1 MKAINI
7 FMSSDACLV
16 AVAFVLTCSG
26 CASPTSKEPGNSP
39 KQAIRSNHEPQPGR
53 VKEARDPLKERIASK
68 GEHELQKG
76 IKSYEE
82 GAYKSAAK
90 QFQAALDLGLDA
102 RGDQAKA
109 HKYLAFITCAS
120 GREKACREEFRKA
133 LDADPTFELE
143 PAEAGHPIWAPIFRR
158 LNADAASKENRK

>member
-1 MKAINI
+1 MKSVTI
-7 FMSSDACLV
+7 FMSSSACLI

-39 KQAIRSNHEPQPGR
+39 KQAIRNSHEPPLR
-53 VKEARDPLKERIASK
+53 RAKEARDPLKERIPIK
-68 GEHELQKG
+68 GAHELQKG

-102 RGDQAKA
+102 RGDQARA
-109 HKYLAFITCAS
+109 HKYLAFLTCAS
-120 GREKACREEFRKA
+120 GSEKACREEFQKA

-158 LNADAASKENRK
+158 VKADAASKENGK

>member
-1 MKAINI
+1 MKTVNI
-7 FMSSDACLV
+7 FMASDACLV
-16 AVAFVLTCSG
+16 AVALVLTCSG
-26 CASPTSKEPGNSP
+26 CASPTSKELGNSP

-53 VKEARDPLKERIASK
+53 GKEARDPLKERIAYK
-68 GEHELQKG
+68 GERELQKG

-90 QFQAALDLGLDA
+90 QLQAALDLGLDA

-109 HKYLAFITCAS
+109 HKYLAFITCTS

-143 PAEAGHPIWAPIFRR
+143 PAEAGHPIWAPLFRKVK
-158 LNADAASKENRK
+158 ADAASKENRK

>member
-1 MKAINI
+1 MKAVNI
-7 FMSSDACLV
+7 FMSSDVCLV

-26 CASPTSKEPGNSP
+26 CASPTSKESGNWP
-39 KQAIRSNHEPQPGR
+39 KQAIRSNHQSQPGR
-53 VKEARDPLKERIASK
+53 AKEARDPLKERIANN
-68 GEHELQKG
+68 GEHEFQKG

-90 QFQAALDLGLDA
+90 QFQVALDLGLDA

-143 PAEAGHPIWAPIFRR
+143 PAESGHPIWAPIFRR
-158 LNADAASKENRK
+158 VKADAASKENSK

>member
-1 MKAINI
+1 MKTVNI
-7 FMSSDACLV
+7 FWPATHVLV
-16 AVAFVLTCSG
+16 AVALFWHAQAVPANLKG
-26 CASPTSKEPGNSP
+26 ARQFLSKRYG
-39 KQAIRSNHEPQPGR
+39 NHEPQPGR
-53 VKEARDPLKERIASK
+53 GKEARDPLKNESHIRANAELK
-68 GEHELQKG
+68 GHQ
-76 IKSYEE
+76 SYEE

-109 HKYLAFITCAS
+109 HKYLAFITCTS

-143 PAEAGHPIWAPIFRR
+143 PAEAGHPIWAPIFRKVK
-158 LNADAASKENRK
+158 ADAASKENRK

>member
-1 MKAINI
+1 MKAVNI

-109 HKYLAFITCAS
+109 HKYLAFITCTWAVKRRAARNSERHWTRTRRSNLSQQKPATPS
-120 GREKACREEFRKA
+120 GRPFS
-133 LDADPTFELE
+133 
-143 PAEAGHPIWAPIFRR
+143 AG
-158 LNADAASKENRK
+158 